1 MQQRSGCVSDR
12 GRRESRRDEAT
23 CAAEQVKPERLDF
36 RIWFSKFVALQAFG
50 EPRVH
55 CLVSELLAC
64 RGVQTRRRHACATPC
79 WSHAELT
86 SQRLRHRSC
95 VGAGQRTGQSSLG
108 LFVSAQKDARAGPAG
123 GSNRLVLPV
132 CLNPVGTAI
141 QFTSSLWKSREYA
154 QHVFPI
160 NAVRYLYQFSKN
172 RCNLFEGFSQLY
184 EGSWNQPHFLFI
196 RRYILNQED
205 ASAPGR

>member
-1 MQQRSGCVSDR
+1 MRPAGCASWCMPRPGRLPNQTYELNRADEWGRCYGMQQRSGCVSDR

-108 LFVSAQKDARAGPAG
+108 LFVSPKRMHVRGRRA
-123 GSNRLVLPV
+123 V
-132 CLNPVGTAI
+132 
-141 QFTSSLWKSREYA
+141 
-154 QHVFPI
+154 PI
-160 NAVRYLYQFSKN
+160 AWSC
-172 RCNLFEGFSQLY
+172 RCV
-184 EGSWNQPHFLFI
+184 
-196 RRYILNQED
+196 
-205 ASAPGR
+205 

>member
-95 VGAGQRTGQSSLG
+95 VGRWAANWAVLSWAFR
-108 LFVSAQKDARAGPAG
+108 VSPKGCTCAGPAG

-184 EGSWNQPHFLFI
+184 EGSWNQPHFLVHTP
-196 RRYILNQED
+196 LHTE
-205 ASAPGR
+205 SGRC